1 LAKIDANAKV
11 GLNWSPWRAF
21 PDPRHLDYLTAP
33 IGYGCY
39 ELRRSDTGEKVL
51 YGRSKNVAARMT
63 SLLPAPLGAG
73 RRNNADK
80 RQYVLNHAARIEH
93 RTLACSSLDETLK
106 VESELAKRGP
116 YLFPS

>member
-1 LAKIDANAKV
+1 MSLTWPALTVPEDKAADC
-11 GLNWSPWRAF
+11 GLC
-21 PDPRHLDYLTAP
+21 HQ
-33 IGYGCY
+33 
-39 ELRRSDTGEKVL
+39 
-51 YGRSKNVAARMT
+51 
-63 SLLPAPLGAG
+63 
-73 RRNNADK
+73 NNADK